1 MSGIYPFDTFSN
13 TQSYY
18 FIGASIPLLVA
29 FLTFFTNHI
38 LDIKTMSKKYYHTLN
53 FIGGFYIILAICSIF
68 AFEPSILIMN
78 ATASFVLPFLLYM
91 GYISYKNGNKIAIFY
106 LLAQVGFLSMSTLFS
121 LSSFGFLEY
130 NFYSRHG
137 IMVGSFIE
145 MILFSLALAYRIK
158 ILEKEKFIIMQ
169 KAKDTLEINV
179 KRRTK
184 ELEESKK
191 KLEIL
196 ANKDFL
202 SGLLN
207 RRPLFEI
214 SNRLISLAKREN
226 TTISVL
232 LFDIDKFK
240 TINDT
245 YGHKEGD
252 EVIKAFSKILKKE
265 RRNSDIVARIGG
277 EEFVILLPSTTHKDA
292 FIIAEEIR
300 KEVETFQVKTKDSTI
315 CFTVSCG
322 VSSLRKEDN
331 KMDELIARADKRL
344 YMAKNNGRN
353 IVVDGDIV

>member
-1 MSGIYPFDTFSN
+1 
-13 TQSYY
+13 
-18 FIGASIPLLVA
+18 
-29 FLTFFTNHI
+29 
-38 LDIKTMSKKYYHTLN
+38 
-53 FIGGFYIILAICSIF
+53 
-68 AFEPSILIMN
+68 PSILVMN
-78 ATASFVLPFLLYM
+78 ATTTFVLPFLLYM
-91 GYISYKNGNKIAIFY
+91 GYISYKSGNKIAIFY

-179 KRRTK
+179 KKRTK

-207 RRPLFEI
+207 RRPLFEM
-214 SNRLISLAKREN
+214 SNRLISLAKRDN
-226 TTISVL
+226 TIISVL

-240 TINDT
+240 DINDT

-252 EVIKAFSKILKKE
+252 EVIKAFAKTLKKD
-265 RRNSDIVARIGG
+265 RRVSDLVARIGG
-277 EEFVILLPSTTHKDA
+277 EEFVILLPSTNHKDA
-292 FIIAEEIR
+292 SIIAEEIR
-300 KEVETFQVKTKDSTI
+300 QEVETLQVQIENFNIS
-315 CFTVSCG
+315 FTVSCG
-322 VSSLRKEDN
+322 VSSLKKEDKN
-331 KMDELIARADKRL
+331 LDDLIARADKRL

-353 IVVDGDIV
+353 IVVDNDIV